1 MNALQIMSPQK
12 NKPDWSRIEMNWLKL
27 PSMFK
32 VFHDNYDLSTVGNY
46 FRFAYTQDGNVETFG
61 FYTHPVIRN
70 IIIDQFFELEN
81 LKDQLS
87 ISLNL
92 EYEEDLATFNEH
104 IIPIAADHA
113 NGALLMLGVGEEN
126 SDKIY
131 CYVRHLE
138 ERLKLIAD
146 NVFEFFKDY
155 EIKIDEAYL
164 NDIDFRMLYR
174 NWGDKFWRVRKNTP
188 EV

>member
-1 MNALQIMSPQK
+1 MMNALQIMSPQK

-92 EYEEDLATFNEH
+92 DYDKGTVDQKITHRPDWNLVREEILMIEPSN
-104 IIPIAADHA
+104 
-113 NGALLMLGVGEEN
+113 LLTCKQL
-126 SDKIY
+126 
-131 CYVRHLE
+131 R
-138 ERLKLIAD
+138 
-146 NVFEFFKDY
+146 
-155 EIKIDEAYL
+155 
-164 NDIDFRMLYR
+164 
-174 NWGDKFWRVRKNTP
+174 P
-188 EV
+188 